1 MNGKS
6 HDWIEIIGKR
16 KKTIQKNER
25 RQTRLSAVIDSILN
39 FYLQYYLLPSKCSGK
54 KW

>member
-6 HDWIEIIGKR
+6 QDWVEIIGKR

-39 FYLQYYLLPSKCSGK
+39 FYLQLILFASI
-54 KW
+54 